1 MSIVK
6 ALISEIKH
14 EAESTKKMLSLVT
27 EEHFDFKPHEK
38 SMSMKSLATHIAVL
52 NGWPG
57 LIATTSEFD
66 LASKDVPQP
75 TVNNNEE
82 LVAAFDGAIKDTLS
96 KLENVSDADLDAMWT
111 LKYGDL
117 VIMEMPR
124 DSFIRF
130 MGMNHMI
137 HHRAQLG
144 VYLRLLNI
152 PIPGMYG
159 PSADDNQ

>member
-6 ALISEIKH
+6 SLISEIKH
-14 EAESTKKMLSLVT
+14 EAEGTRKMLSLVK

-38 SMSMKSLATHIAVL
+38 SMSMKSLAAHIAVL
-52 NGWPG
+52 CGWPG
-57 LIATTSEFD
+57 FIATSTALD
-66 LASKDVPQP
+66 LASNDVPRP
-75 TVNNNEE
+75 SINSTED
-82 LVAAFDGAIKDTLS
+82 LVAAFDGAMQDSLA
-96 KLENVSDADLDAMWT
+96 KLENVSDADLNAMWA
-111 LKYGDL
+111 LKHGDH

-124 DSFIRF
+124 GAFIRF

-159 PSADDNQ
+159 PSADDRP